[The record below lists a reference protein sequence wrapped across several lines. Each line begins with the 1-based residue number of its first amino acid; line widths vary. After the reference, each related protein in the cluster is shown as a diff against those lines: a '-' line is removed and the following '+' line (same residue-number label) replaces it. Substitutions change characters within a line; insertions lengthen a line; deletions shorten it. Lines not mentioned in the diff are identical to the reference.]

1 MTDSHSEDRLTSRLN
16 ELRSAYRA
24 RLTDELEV
32 ITSQAQ
38 DAEAQANP
46 AEAVA
51 SLRHRLHKLAGSAGT
66 FGFHQLGSHARKL
79 EQQVQAW
86 IDESSPGAA
95 FNLEGFQDELRELAT
110 HLGSDEAASS
120 SVGVESAAQGAGS
133 DSPVIAVVERD
144 SILGDYL
151 AHQLESF
158 GFQVSSYQD
167 PQAFI
172 QDEKGNTDL
181 LLLDH
186 RAGACETITTSTDHW
201 KSLLTEVECPVIFM
215 GGHEDFFV
223 RLEAVRA
230 GAEGYFVKPLNI
242 PKVAAKITRSV
253 RKRRQGAERILIVDD
268 DPELLEHLDTVLTH
282 AGMVVETLKEP
293 SLLLDTT
300 SEFQPE
306 LVLMDLIM
314 PGAAGDELA
323 AMLRQ
328 FEKWNNLP
336 ILYLTQE
343 QSQQERTRAL
353 MRGGDDF
360 ISKPVSDEY
369 LIKTCRNR
377 VRRQRD
383 MLQAIA
389 LDGLTGLLRHANIK
403 DALETELR
411 GANRSGNPL
420 SVVMLDI
427 DHFKQVNDTYGHALG
442 DIVISTV
449 GTLLSQHFRRSDRL
463 GRYGGEEFVAVLPN
477 CDAETAQNLVNK
489 LREAFGEISFVDRE
503 ANFSCTLSA
512 GIADTLS
519 FPNRMGEQLLEQA
532 DAALYRSKQAGR
544 NCVCVASSSSE
555 AAS

>member
-1 MTDSHSEDRLTSRLN
+1 MTDSANNDQLTSKLAR
-16 ELRSAYRA
+16 LRSAYRE
-24 RLTDELEV
+24 RLNGELEV
-32 ITSQAQ
+32 ITSLAE
-38 DAEAQANP
+38 EAQTQTDTD
-46 AEAVA
+46 EAVA
-51 SLRHRLHKLAGSAGT
+51 ALRQKLHKLAGSAGT
-66 FGFHQLGSHARKL
+66 FGFHQLGAHARKL

-86 IDESSPGAA
+86 IDESSPGAV
-95 FNLEGFQDELRELAT
+95 FKLKGFQDELSKLAT
-110 HLGSDEAASS
+110 HLGTDETASS
-120 SVGVESAAQGAGS
+120 SVGVESAAQGGDS
-133 DSPVIAVVERD
+133 DAPTIALVERD
-144 SILGDYL
+144 GILADYL
-151 AHQLESF
+151 AHQFESF
-158 GFQVSSYQD
+158 GFRVHSHRS
-167 PQAFI
+167 PQNFLS
-172 QDEKGNTDL
+172 DKTGNTDL

-186 RAGACETITTSTDHW
+186 RAGTSESTTTSTDHW
-201 KSLLTEVECPVIFM
+201 RSLLAQVECPVIFM
-215 GGHEDFFV
+215 GGHEDFYV

-242 PKVAAKITRSV
+242 PKIAAKITRSI
-253 RKRRQGAERILIVDD
+253 RKRRQGGERILIVDD

-282 AGMVVETLKEP
+282 AGMVVETLQQAP
-293 SLLLDTT
+293 LLLDTT

-306 LVLMDLIM
+306 LVLMDLNM
-314 PGAAGDELA
+314 PEVSGDELA

-343 QSQQERTRAL
+343 QSQRERTIAL

-360 ISKPVSDEY
+360 INKPVSDEY

-403 DALETELR
+403 DALETELQ
-411 GANRSGNPL
+411 GASRSGNPL

-477 CDAETAQNLVNK
+477 CDARTAESLVNK
-489 LREAFGEISFVDRE
+489 LREAFGEISFVDRQ
-503 ANFSCTLSA
+503 AHFSCTLSA
-512 GIADTLS
+512 GIVDTRS
-519 FPNRMGEQLLEQA
+519 FPKLMGEQLLEQA

-544 NCVCVASSSSE
+544 NCVFTAFSS
-555 AAS
+555 AQAVL

>member
-1 MTDSHSEDRLTSRLN
+1 MTDSSTNDQLTSRLK
-16 ELRSAYRA
+16 ELRSAYRT
-24 RLTDELEV
+24 RLNEELEV
-32 ITSQAQ
+32 ITSQAEE
-38 DAEAQANP
+38 AEAQANP
-46 AEAVA
+46 DEAVA
-51 SLRHRLHKLAGSAGT
+51 NLRHRLHKLAGSAGT

-79 EQQVQAW
+79 EQEVQAW
-86 IDESSPGAA
+86 IEESGPGAA
-95 FNLEGFQDELRELAT
+95 FNIDGFRSALRELAT
-110 HLGSDEAASS
+110 HLGTDEAASS
-120 SVGVESAAQGAGS
+120 SVGVESAAQGGDS
-133 DSPVIAVVERD
+133 DSAVIALVERD
-144 SILGDYL
+144 SILADYL

-158 GFQVSSYQD
+158 GFRVHSYQN
-167 PQAFI
+167 PQDFLDAD
-172 QDEKGNTDL
+172 QGNTDL

-186 RAGACETITTSTDHW
+186 RAGASETITTSTDHW
-201 KSLLTEVECPVIFM
+201 RSLLREVQCPVIFM

-230 GAEGYFVKPLNI
+230 GADGYFVKPLNI
-242 PKVAAKITRSV
+242 PKVAAKITRSI
-253 RKRRQGAERILIVDD
+253 RKRRQGGERILIVDD

-282 AGMVVETLKEP
+282 AGMMVETLGEP

-306 LVLMDLIM
+306 LVLMDLNM
-314 PGAAGDELA
+314 PRVSGDELA

-328 FEKWNNLP
+328 FDKWNNLP
-336 ILYLTQE
+336 ILYLSQE
-343 QSQQERTRAL
+343 QSQQERTLAL

-360 ISKPVSDEY
+360 INKPVSDEY

-403 DALETELR
+403 DALETELL
-411 GANRSGNPL
+411 GASRSGNPL

-442 DIVISTV
+442 DVVISTV

-477 CDAETAQNLVNK
+477 CEAETAKSLVNK
-489 LREAFGEISFVDRE
+489 LREAFAEISFVDRD
-503 ANFSCTLSA
+503 ANFACTLSA
-512 GIADTLS
+512 GIADTLT
-519 FPNRMGEQLLEQA
+519 FPKLMGEQLLERA
-532 DAALYRSKQAGR
+532 DAALYRSKLAGR
-544 NCVCVASSSSE
+544 NCVSVASRSE
-555 AAS
+555 DAS